1 MEKVNYEEDLAKPQP
16 IEQGVWNKSYPSAL
30 SPLGQDSMLFIP
42 VSHITEHA
50 LPKKAKTMDWL
61 LSAMEVDLKKLDVTF
76 SRVPNSL
83 WATLALDTVQFTATQ
98 PRTPFL
104 LNTHTHTHTHTNN
117 KKNPAFRESKGISPQ
132 KSISLTMLKPLTVWI
147 TTNCGKFLKRQEY
160 QSTLLVS

>member
-104 LNTHTHTHTHTNN
+104 LNTHTHTHTHKQQ
-117 KKNPAFRESKGISPQ
+117 KKPRLCDLQSSTSAMV
-132 KSISLTMLKPLTVWI
+132 LTCALTVFASCFPFK
-147 TTNCGKFLKRQEY
+147 NVPFCSL
-160 QSTLLVS
+160 QSLFNRGYTM